1 MRSLLLILRIIMMG
15 ELPPLLSDMPEEA
28 STESTALVPL
38 SAAGEWQTIVD
49 EVVDSLDD
57 DIPDK
62 VIKATEYLIC
72 GWPTHK
78 IAERLN
84 TKKAIIRGWLTRYPK
99 MAVAVHYG
107 QRELY
112 RWRMAQLEQGFLT
125 ALEVSQRILDMG
137 SSKNR
142 LEANMQDM
150 ASADPKLLAIQAQ
163 QARFIISLFAGQKM
177 DLKVR
182 SPSDDRPALKAQKD
196 ALDYIASQIKDSLNT
211 IEARPEATYRV
222 VDIASGVLGPLLD
235 DKGDPFHGILG
246 EFDQN
251 EEGTLCH
258 VCGER
263 ASKLYMHVTK
273 GHKMKAREY
282 EMVFMLDKDSLKQYG
297 R

>member
-1 MRSLLLILRIIMMG
+1 MMG
-15 ELPPLLSDMPEEA
+15 KELPPILSDMTEENLA
-28 STESTALVPL
+28 ESAALVPL
-38 SAAGEWQTIVD
+38 SAAGEWQTIIDQIVN
-49 EVVDSLDD
+49 ELDD

-62 VIKATEYLIC
+62 VIRAAEYLIC

-84 TKKAIIRGWLTRYPK
+84 TKKETIRGWLTRYPK
-99 MAVAVHYG
+99 MAVAVNYG

-112 RWRMAQLEQGFLT
+112 RWRMAQLEQEFLT
-125 ALEVSQRILDMG
+125 ALDVSQRILDLG
-137 SSKNR
+137 SGMKTTED
-142 LEANMQDM
+142 LEKLE
-150 ASADPKLLAIQAQ
+150 SLDPKILAIQAQ
-163 QARFIISLFAGQKM
+163 QARFVISLFAGQKM
-177 DLKVR
+177 DLRIK

-196 ALDYIASQIKDSLNT
+196 ALDYLAKEIADNINT
-211 IEARPEATYRV
+211 VEARPETTYRV
-222 VDIASGVLGPLLD
+222 IDITSGVLGPLLD

-251 EEGTLCH
+251 DEGTICH

-263 ASKLYMHVTK
+263 ANKLYMHVTK

-282 EMVFMLDKDSLKQYG
+282 EIVFMLDKDSLKQYG

>member
-1 MRSLLLILRIIMMG
+1 MIDKK
-15 ELPPLLSDMPEEA
+15 ELPPILSDMENLND
-28 STESTALVPL
+28 SIALVPL

-49 EVVDSLDD
+49 KIVDDLDG
-57 DIPDK
+57 DIPDR
-62 VIKATEYLIC
+62 VIRAAEYLIC

-84 TKKAIIRGWLTRYPK
+84 TKKETIRGWLTRYPK
-99 MAVAVHYG
+99 MAVAVNYG

-112 RWRMAQLEQGFLT
+112 RWRMAQLEQEFLT
-125 ALEVSQRILDMG
+125 ALDVSQRILDLG
-137 SSKNR
+137 SGMKTTED
-142 LEANMQDM
+142 LEKLE
-150 ASADPKLLAIQAQ
+150 SLDPKILAIQAQ
-163 QARFIISLFAGQKM
+163 QSRFIISLFAGQKM
-177 DLKVR
+177 DLRIK

-196 ALDYIASQIKDSLNT
+196 ALDYIATQIADNLGT
-211 IEARPEATYRV
+211 IEARPETTYRV
-222 VDIASGVLGPLLD
+222 IDINSGIRGPLLD
-235 DKGDPFHGILG
+235 DKGDPFHGRLG

-251 EEGTLCH
+251 DEGTTCH

-282 EMVFMLDKDSLKQYG
+282 EIVFMLDKDSLKQYG